1 MRQDWRSLYGA
12 YCCTR
17 SEIGAHIGD
26 GCNQYGAHWTPPS
39 HVLFNTVPPIQT
51 YCTPLSAK
59 DAYMRCGFANN
70 LTQNNILPPSSHK
83 RLPRD
88 PYQVPLAYFPPFCY
102 LAGVQKRAGAAADNE
117 TGGTNGC
124 KSAPIINPH
133 SFHRVSLILNESS
146 LAHILPTFTKNVA
159 QILCHFYPLLT
170 LHLNHIREDI
180 R

>member
-1 MRQDWRSLYGA
+1 MVHTAAPGQRL
-12 YCCTR
+12 
-17 SEIGAHIGD
+17 AHILETGVTNMVHI
-26 GCNQYGAHWTPPS
+26 GPHRHMCSSAQSHPFKHTPIS
-39 HVLFNTVPPIQT
+39 QRCLHEMWICKQSSIEQHPP
-51 YCTPLSAK
+51 
-59 DAYMRCGFANN
+59 
-70 LTQNNILPPSSHK
+70 SHK

-102 LAGVQKRAGAAADNE
+102 LTGVQMRAGPAADNE